1 LKVKL
6 TVDGDVGKV
15 GPDKNLQL
23 FQDLERFESVSVLEV
38 GGRDVESEEEL
49 NLGQF
54 SNKLVEIVGST
65 FGQFGSKQ
73 MRPEFKNLTKNVSI
87 SFSENKRICDF
98 DKKPE
103 GIGENAFG

>member
-6 TVDGDVGKV
+6 TVDADVGKV

-65 FGQFGSKQ
+65 FGQF
-73 MRPEFKNLTKNVSI
+73 
-87 SFSENKRICDF
+87 
-98 DKKPE
+98 
-103 GIGENAFG
+103 

>member
-1 LKVKL
+1 MKVVLSIIVIRRFLINCYRYNFIVLGKHILHLKVKL
-6 TVDGDVGKV
+6 TVDGEIGKV

-65 FGQFGSKQ
+65 FGQF
-73 MRPEFKNLTKNVSI
+73 
-87 SFSENKRICDF
+87 
-98 DKKPE
+98 
-103 GIGENAFG
+103 

>member
-1 LKVKL
+1 LGKHILHLKVKL
-6 TVDGDVGKV
+6 TVDGEIGKV

-65 FGQFGSKQ
+65 FGQF
-73 MRPEFKNLTKNVSI
+73 
-87 SFSENKRICDF
+87 
-98 DKKPE
+98 
-103 GIGENAFG
+103 